1 MLVYAVT
8 PCKNKKK
15 CKIKVSAR
23 QQSQYYLPIFIDIK
37 CNRSALAGASSELSV
52 RRSWLNSQSIKA
64 IITGKDHDLLLIR
77 IHRTIFMNGGAVL
90 YDQLNI
96 T

>member
-37 CNRSALAGASSELSV
+37 CNRSALAGASSEVSV
-52 RRSWLNSQSIKA
+52 RRC
-64 IITGKDHDLLLIR
+64 
-77 IHRTIFMNGGAVL
+77 
-90 YDQLNI
+90 
-96 T
+96 